1 MGNTYSSYGTIA
13 GSIVG
18 SILVSPFI
26 EKPKLIAVTIAACIG
41 TIIGTITYIYN
52 SIHKNVPQKK
62 EQKRN
67 LIVGTAYGSI
77 LLACGYTCTLD
88 EYKFYMSMMILN
100 NIMNWAVEMLVIE
113 NSCIKQKTD
122 IDVVTRC

>member
-1 MGNTYSSYGTIA
+1 MGNTYSSSGTVA

-18 SILVSPFI
+18 SILVAPFI
-26 EKPKLIAVTIAACIG
+26 EHSTLIAVTIAACIG
-41 TIIGTITYIYN
+41 IIIGTTTYIHN
-52 SIHKNVPQKK
+52 TLHKNFPQKK

-67 LIVGTAYGSI
+67 FIVGTAYGTI

-100 NIMNWAVEMLVIE
+100 NIMDWAVRMLVIE
-113 NSCIKQKTD
+113 NLSIKHKMD
-122 IDVVTRC
+122 

>member
-1 MGNTYSSYGTIA
+1 MGNTYSSSGTIA

-18 SILVSPFI
+18 GLLIAPFI
-26 EKPKLIAVTIAACIG
+26 ERPSLVAVTIAACIG
-41 TIIGTITYIYN
+41 IIIGTITYIYN
-52 SIHKNVPQKK
+52 TKQKNVPQKK

-100 NIMNWAVEMLVIE
+100 NIMDWAVRMLVIE
-113 NSCIKQKTD
+113 KSVQYI
-122 IDVVTRC
+122 IYP

>member
-1 MGNTYSSYGTIA
+1 MGNIYSSSGIVA

-18 SILVSPFI
+18 GILVSPFI
-26 EKPKLIAVTIAACIG
+26 EKPKLIAITIVACIG
-41 TIIGTITYIYN
+41 AIIGTTTYIYN
-52 SIHKNVPQKK
+52 NLNKNIPQKK

-67 LIVGTAYGSI
+67 FIIGTAYGTI

-100 NIMNWAVEMLVIE
+100 NIVDWGVEMLVIE

-122 IDVVTRC
+122 

>member
-1 MGNTYSSYGTIA
+1 MGNTYSSSGTIA

-18 SILVSPFI
+18 GLMVAPFI
-26 EKPKLIAVTIAACIG
+26 EWPSLVAVAIAACIG
-41 TIIGTITYIYN
+41 TIIGTTTYIHN
-52 SIHKNVPQKK
+52 TLHKNVPEKK

-67 LIVGTAYGSI
+67 LIVGTAYGTI

-100 NIMNWAVEMLVIE
+100 NIMDWAVSMLVIE
-113 NSCIKQKTD
+113 KSKQY
-122 IDVVTRC
+122 IIYP

>member
-1 MGNTYSSYGTIA
+1 MGNIYSSSGTI
-13 GSIVG
+13 IG
-18 SILVSPFI
+18 SILGCILVAPFI
-26 EKPKLIAVTIAACIG
+26 ERSTVIAVALAACIG
-41 TIIGTITYIYN
+41 TIIGTTTFIYN

-67 LIVGTAYGSI
+67 LIIGAAYGSI

-100 NIMNWAVEMLVIE
+100 NILDWAVEMLVIE

-122 IDVVTRC
+122 